1 MSDRPLVARI
11 IAWLRAGYPQGVPD
25 HDYVPLL
32 AILRRQLSE
41 DEVEHV
47 SGELINEAAPPPEAI
62 SRIDAGVKISAVT
75 QELPHEA
82 DLARVQ
88 QYLEEHGFPFDNS
101 PLNPPSAGPSSD
113 APPSPSDEPSPDG
126 RGARSDSDEPFPDG
140 RGARSASDEPSPD
153 GRGARS
159 DSDEPRDPPTPD
171 EDQP

>member
-47 SGELINEAAPPPEAI
+47 SDELINEAAPPPEPI
-62 SRIDAGVKISAVT
+62 SKIDAGVKISAVT

-82 DLARVQ
+82 DIARVQ
-88 QYLEEHGFPFDNS
+88 QYLEEHGFPFDDS
-101 PLNPPSAGPSSD
+101 PLNPPSPPSAGPSSD
-113 APPSPSDEPSPDG
+113 APPSPSDEP
-126 RGARSDSDEPFPDG
+126 F
-140 RGARSASDEPSPD
+140 PD

>member
-47 SGELINEAAPPPEAI
+47 SGELINEAAPPPEPI
-62 SRIDAGVKISAVT
+62 SKIDAGVKISAVT

-82 DLARVQ
+82 DLVRVQ
-88 QYLEEHGFPFDNS
+88 QYLEEHGFPFDDS
-101 PLNPPSAGPSSD
+101 PLNPPSPTDSD
-113 APPSPSDEPSPDG
+113 AP
-126 RGARSDSDEPFPDG
+126 RSSDEPFPDG
-140 RGARSASDEPSPD
+140 RGARSASDEP
-153 GRGARS
+153 
-159 DSDEPRDPPTPD
+159 RDPPTPD